1 VQDPYEVLGLERGAS
16 ADEVKSAFRRLAQRF
31 HPDRN
36 PGSEEAQQRFKEINA
51 AYQILSDPEK
61 RTMFDRFGANGFGG
75 GAGPSVGFDFVD
87 LGNLNMDGL
96 FGDLLRGFGIK
107 SEGRG
112 DLKKE
117 IVISFEEAAFGCE
130 KELTYERVE
139 ACTECRGSGS
149 AEGHPGQ
156 TCSACMGRGKV
167 RFQQGILP
175 IAIERSCSRCH
186 GTGKVVTHPCTRCRG
201 AGLMS
206 ASRTISVTIPPGIE
220 QGATRTVE
228 RGGNAPRPDRAP
240 GNLELSIV
248 VGPHPFFRRV
258 GDDVT
263 CSVPVSFAQ
272 AALGGELEVP
282 TLEGR
287 GKLKVPA
294 GTQPGTVLRI
304 RGKGIPHRTRGGRGD
319 QLVEVKVEVPV
330 ASTPRQQQLLEEL
343 AKELG
348 DDVQPERKTFVQ
360 KLKEFFG

>member
-31 HPDRN
+31 HPDKN
-36 PGSEEAQQRFKEINA
+36 PGDEGAQQRFKEINA

-61 RTMFDRFGANGFGG
+61 RSMFDRFGANGV
-75 GAGPSVGFDFVD
+75 GAGPSVGFDFGD
-87 LGNLNMDGL
+87 LSGFNLEGL
-96 FGDLLRGFGIK
+96 FGDLLRGFGVR
-107 SEGRG
+107 SEPRG

-117 IVISFEEAAFGCE
+117 IVVTFEEAAFGCE

-139 ACTECRGSGS
+139 PCNDCRGSGS

-156 TCSACMGRGKV
+156 TCSACMGKGKV
-167 RFQQGILP
+167 RFQQGIFP

-186 GTGKVVTHPCTRCRG
+186 GTGKLVTHPCTHCRG

-206 ASRTISVTIPPGIE
+206 ASHTISVTIPPGIE
-220 QGATRTVE
+220 HGATRTVE
-228 RGGNAPRPDRAP
+228 RGGNTPRPGRPP
-240 GNLELSIV
+240 GDLELAIS

-263 CSVPVSFAQ
+263 CTVPVSFAQ

-304 RGKGIPHRTRGGRGD
+304 RGKGIPRRVRGGRGD

-330 ASTPRQQQLLEEL
+330 ASTPRQQELLAEL

-348 DDVQPERKTFVQ
+348 DDVQPERKSFVQ
-360 KLKEFFG
+360 KLKDFFG